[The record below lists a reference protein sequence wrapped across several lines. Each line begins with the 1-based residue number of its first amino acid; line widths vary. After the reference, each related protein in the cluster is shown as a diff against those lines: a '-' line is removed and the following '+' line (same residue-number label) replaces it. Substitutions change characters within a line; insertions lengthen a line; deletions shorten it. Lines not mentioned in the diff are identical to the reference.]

1 MNAICLTDSGKLLLS
16 NDNEVQMGDIDGP
29 LTSFKTY
36 LSLAEPPAEKS
47 GCFSH
52 VVPYGLEDAFV
63 ADCEPESNA
72 PDRTDV

>member
-1 MNAICLTDSGKLLLS
+1 
-16 NDNEVQMGDIDGP
+16 MGDIDGP

-36 LSLAEPPAEKS
+36 LSLAEPPAEES